1 MRSPRHLIRSLLQ
14 TMFILISWVVLP
26 IQLKP
31 QREAST
37 NIENITQS
45 ARNNIKKYL
54 NADFQINYNKGF
66 KGVVIGLRQLLKLRY
81 KGEVTMLNI

>member
-1 MRSPRHLIRSLLQ
+1 M
-14 TMFILISWVVLP
+14 LP
-26 IQLKP
+26 IQPKP

-66 KGVVIGLRQLLKLRY
+66 MGVVIWLCQLLKLRY

>member
-14 TMFILISWVVLP
+14 AMFILISWVVLP
-26 IQLKP
+26 IQPKP

-66 KGVVIGLRQLLKLRY
+66 MGVVIGLRQLLKLRY